1 NRLSFRAKLIHPN
14 STRNWLSFKGSG
26 LMNQLWVRISLTFIA
41 IVIFLILSPS
51 GVYLAIQV
59 DQINID
65 QAAPQF
71 HSDHSP
77 TSIEQMEIYQRIV
90 NIPNVEIASR
100 LLRILLS
107 ISILGILVGIV
118 SSRGLAAPLHN
129 LAKAAQAVGKQDLS
143 QRIDI
148 KGSSEVR
155 EVAVAFNAMAAALEE
170 ADGLRNNML
179 ADIAHE
185 LRTPLTVIQGNL
197 RAILDDVYELDKVEV
212 ARLYDQTRQLSRLV
226 YDLHDLAL
234 LEAKQFSLNLSSQN
248 LIEVVQDVAGIYQ
261 PIFDDQDVNLSLDL
275 PPVVSPVQG
284 DCARITQCLD
294 NLLNNALRHTAQGG
308 TVKIEVK
315 EQGGQV
321 SIAVMDTGTGIT
333 TDHLPF
339 VFDRFYRVD
348 PDRNRRSGGSG
359 LGLAITQALVLAHNG
374 SIIATS
380 EGKDLGSTFTMNFP
394 S

>member
-1 NRLSFRAKLIHPN
+1 
-14 STRNWLSFKGSG
+14 
-26 LMNQLWVRISLTFIA
+26 MNQLWVRISLTFVA
-41 IVIFLILSPS
+41 IVIFLILLPS
-51 GVYLAIQV
+51 GIYLAIQV

-65 QAAPQF
+65 PTAP
-71 HSDHSP
+71 HLLSDHPP
-77 TSIEQMEIYQRIV
+77 TSIEQLEIYQQVV
-90 NIPNVEIASR
+90 NIPNIEIAMR

-118 SSRGLAAPLHN
+118 SSRGLAAPLRN

-155 EVAVAFNAMAAALEE
+155 EVAVAFNAMAAALEK
-170 ADGLRNNML
+170 ADDLRNNML

-226 YDLHDLAL
+226 DDLHDLAL
-234 LEAKQFSLNLSSQN
+234 LEAKQFSLNLSKQN
-248 LIEVVQDVAGIYQ
+248 LIEIVQDAAGIYQ
-261 PIFDDQDVNLSLDL
+261 PIFDDQGITLSLDL
-275 PPVVSPVQG
+275 PPVISPVEG
-284 DCARITQCLD
+284 DCARIAQCLN
-294 NLLNNALRHTAQGG
+294 NLLNNSLRHTPRGG
-308 TVKIEVK
+308 KVIIELEEKDGKATV
-315 EQGGQV
+315 
-321 SIAVMDTGTGIT
+321 AVMDNGTGIEPE
-333 TDHLPF
+333 HLPF

-359 LGLAITQALVLAHNG
+359 LGLAITHALVLAHRG
-374 SIIATS
+374 EITAASA
-380 EGKDLGSTFTMNFP
+380 GRDQGSTFTIKLP
-394 S
+394 I